1 MLSNKNDK
9 RRSPLPPSGESN
21 EKSSDHSTSRGETP
35 LPQSIT
41 PPLPSPPGELE
52 RKCYYYGIPS
62 GAPLVARSSTF
73 VWEETSWPDGSPK
86 KKWLYS
92 IPKRYLESG
101 HWEAAMKESMTV
113 LNSKGVEWT
122 TIDLLGIGYNEEEP
136 ERLPILWV
144 GVKPNS
150 LSGED
155 GVQAAIECKKVV
167 DKYGLIDVHCEI
179 CESEVWPDYSKME
192 DDKGGKVLCRKK
204 KRAAA
209 KRAAAAQKKKYEQLS
224 NPPT

>member
-9 RRSPLPPSGESN
+9 RQLPLPPFGEKD
-21 EKSSDHSTSRGETP
+21 EKPLHQSTLERETSF
-35 LPQSIT
+35 PQSMA

-52 RKCYYYGIPS
+52 RKRYYNGIPS

-73 VWEETSWPDGSPK
+73 VWEEPSWPDGSPK
-86 KKWLYS
+86 EKWLHPLGQQYS
-92 IPKRYLESG
+92 QSDHWGAVLE
-101 HWEAAMKESMTV
+101 ESMTI
-113 LNSKGVEWT
+113 LDSKGVKVT
-122 TIDLLGIGYNEEEP
+122 SIDLLSFGYEEE
-136 ERLPILWV
+136 ERLPIMWV

-155 GVQAAIECKKVV
+155 GVQAAIECKKVL

-179 CESEVWPDYSKME
+179 RESEVWPDYSKME
-192 DDKGGKVLCRKK
+192 EEKGKKVLCRKK

-209 KRAAAAQKKKYEQLS
+209 KRAAAEENKKFG
-224 NPPT
+224 